1 MSDVSRT
8 ARTQGAQSQRSS
20 SRARSRG
27 WSTRKVVTLALFTA
41 LCIILS
47 FVEIALF
54 PAAPYLKY
62 DPSAVVAVFAAFAYG
77 PVSGLLVGAV
87 AAVVHGLFMGD
98 PWGSLM
104 TVIVLVCLIVPAG
117 LVYRAKPT
125 RAGALAGL
133 VAGAVLSVAGAVLG
147 NLLIT
152 PIYTGTSVEAVA
164 ALIVPVLLPFNVI
177 KAAVNVVLAF
187 LLYEPV
193 EKLVAK
199 R

>member
-8 ARTQGAQSQRSS
+8 ARTQGAQSHGSP
-20 SRARSRG
+20 SRAKSRG

-62 DPSAVVAVFAAFAYG
+62 DPSAVVAVFAAFSYG
-77 PVSGLLVGAV
+77 PASGLLVGAV
-87 AAVVHGLFMGD
+87 SAVVHGLFMGD

-133 VAGAVLSVAGAVLG
+133 VVGAVLSIAGAVLG

-164 ALIVPVLLPFNVI
+164 ALVVPVLLPFNVI